1 MSGSLS
7 RMNTMTPELQ
17 NHCVAEAMRDVTVLV
32 RAHDKIE
39 IVAKLFQDQAINA
52 APVVNADRVC
62 VGIITGHDLVK
73 YEASRIE
80 LENQLEHGRNF
91 DLARYG
97 NESPSRREATS
108 FDAVEQQM
116 TSDFQVISP
125 QDSLAEAARKMCRKH
140 VQHLLILDEAQHPVG
155 ILSSLDIL
163 GFLVDQQLERK

>member
-1 MSGSLS
+1 
-7 RMNTMTPELQ
+7 MTLELQ
-17 NHCVAEAMRDVTVLV
+17 NHCVAEAMRVVTVLV

-39 IVAKLFQDQAINA
+39 IVAKLFQEQAINA

-62 VGIITGHDLVK
+62 VGIITSHDLVK

-97 NESPSRREATS
+97 NESPSRRETTP
-108 FDAVEQQM
+108 FDAVERQM
-116 TSDFQVISP
+116 TGDFQVISP

-140 VQHLLILDEAQHPVG
+140 VQHLLILDEVQHPVG

-163 GFLVDQQLERK
+163 GFLVDKQPELK